1 MIELRAKTILL
12 LIGLLL
18 LCALLVIYYAAIEG
32 EKSTVDIKTS
42 TPDEKSEGVNP
53 GVNQ

>member
-1 MIELRAKTILL
+1 MRAKAILF

-18 LCALLVIYYAAIEG
+18 LCVLLVIYFAAIEG
-32 EKSTVDIKTS
+32 ENNTVDLKTS
-42 TPDEKSEGVNP
+42 TPDEKSEGVNR